1 MPDPGRKT
9 ISQVRV
15 EARMG
20 AMGARVHAQIE
31 EVACKEASNGK
42 PFWELRLRDGGD
54 TMMLKAWSDS
64 PNFAACEQLERGI
77 PVELEGEFS
86 VGVFGLEARRWSLR
100 FLSEHEAEELF
111 KGDDVAR
118 SAAQADFDLVSRRM
132 AGLSDPRLRALAEA
146 FLTEFGQRFRR
157 AAAARQNH
165 HAFRGG
171 LLRHTGQMIK
181 SADALCVAYPALNR
195 DLLVA
200 GVLVHDCGK
209 LWEMCPPETG
219 FEIPRELRGEL
230 LGHISIGIEVVNAL
244 WRKLPLENWRD
255 LVPST
260 EEVRLHLLHLIAS
273 HHGELQ
279 FGSPVEPKTPE
290 AIALHFIDNLDA
302 KLEMIL
308 SSYERKPEIAP
319 DIFERVRGLNVSPV
333 RGLPAFGGSE
343 ERP

>member
-9 ISQVRV
+9 ISQIRA
-15 EARMG
+15 EARAG
-20 AMGARVHAQIE
+20 ALCARVHAQIE
-31 EVACKEASNGK
+31 EIARKEASNGK
-42 PFWELRLRDGGD
+42 PFWEVRLRDACD
-54 TMMLKAWSDS
+54 AITLKAWSDS
-64 PNFAACEQLERGI
+64 PNFCACEALERGM
-77 PVELEGEFS
+77 PVGLDGEFS
-86 VGVFGLEARRWSLR
+86 LTGFGLEARRWSLR
-100 FLSEHEAEELF
+100 SLSEYEAEELF
-111 KGDDVAR
+111 RGDEAVRA
-118 SAAQADFDLVSRRM
+118 SAQADFDLVSRHM
-132 AGLSDPRLRALAEA
+132 GGLSDPRLRALAEA
-146 FLTEFGQRFRR
+146 FLEEFGPRFRR

-171 LLRHTGQMIK
+171 LLKHTAQMIK
-181 SADALCVAYPALNR
+181 SAEALCNAYPALNR
-195 DLLVA
+195 DLLLA
-200 GVLVHDCGK
+200 GILVHDCGK

-244 WRKLPLENWRD
+244 WRKLPLESWRD
-255 LVPST
+255 LAPPT
-260 EEVRLHLLHLIAS
+260 EQVRLHLLHLIAS

-308 SSYERKPEIAP
+308 SSFGRQPEIAP

-333 RGLPAFGGSE
+333 RGLPGFRNSE
-343 ERP
+343 

>member
-1 MPDPGRKT
+1 MSDPGRKT
-9 ISQVRV
+9 ISQIRA

-20 AMGARVHAQIE
+20 ARGARVYAQIE
-31 EVACKEASNGK
+31 EVARKEASNGK

-54 TMMLKAWSDS
+54 TMTLKAWSDS
-64 PNFAACEQLERGI
+64 PNFAACEQLERGVS
-77 PVELEGEFS
+77 VELEGEFS
-86 VGVFGLEARRWSLR
+86 VGPFGLEARRWSLR
-100 FLSEHEAEELF
+100 CLSEYEAEELF
-111 KGDDVAR
+111 QGDDAAR
-118 SAAQADFDLVSRRM
+118 AAAQADFDLVSQRM
-132 AGLSDPRLRALAEA
+132 GRLSDPRLRALAGA
-146 FLTEFGQRFRR
+146 FLTEFGSRFRR

-171 LLRHTGQMIK
+171 LLRHTAQMIK
-181 SADALCVAYPALNR
+181 SAEAICVAYPALNR
-195 DLLVA
+195 DLLLA
-200 GVLVHDCGK
+200 GVLIHDCGK

-230 LGHISIGIEVVNAL
+230 LGHISIGIEVVNTL
-244 WRKLPLENWRD
+244 WRKLPSEGWKD
-255 LVPST
+255 LLPST

-308 SSYERKPEIAP
+308 SSYGRQPEIAP
-319 DIFERVRGLNVSPV
+319 NIFERVRGLNVSPV
-333 RGLPAFGGSE
+333 RGLPGFGRAE
-343 ERP
+343 

>member
-9 ISQVRV
+9 LSQIRA
-15 EARMG
+15 EARAG
-20 AMGARVHAQIE
+20 AMLARVHAQIE
-31 EVACKEASNGK
+31 EIALKEASNGK
-42 PFWELRLRDGGD
+42 PFWEVRLRDACD
-54 TMMLKAWSDS
+54 SMTLKAWSDS
-64 PNFAACEQLERGI
+64 PNFCACEELERGM
-77 PVELEGEFS
+77 PVALEGEFS
-86 VGVFGLEARRWSLR
+86 LTGFGLEARRWAIRSLSD
-100 FLSEHEAEELF
+100 FEAQELF
-111 KGDDVAR
+111 RGDEAAR
-118 SAAQADFDLVSRRM
+118 ASAQADFDLVSQRM
-132 AGLSDPRLRALAEA
+132 SDLSDPRLRALADA
-146 FLTEFGQRFRR
+146 FLAEFGPRFRR

-171 LLRHTGQMIK
+171 LLKHTAQMIK
-181 SADALCVAYPALNR
+181 SADALCSAYPALNR
-195 DLLVA
+195 DLLLA

-244 WRKLPLENWRD
+244 WRRLPLESWRE
-255 LVPST
+255 LVPPT

-290 AIALHFIDNLDA
+290 AIALHFVDNLDA

-308 SSYERKPEIAP
+308 SSFGRQPEIAP
-319 DIFERVRGLNVSPV
+319 NIFERVRGLNVSPV
-333 RGLPAFGGSE
+333 RGLPGFRDSE
-343 ERP
+343 